1 MVDLNPEHISIYSLI
16 LEEGTKLQKMVSEGK
31 VKLPEEDIERKMYWK
46 AKEIL
51 EEHGYIHYEISNFAK
66 NMYRSKHNINC
77 WEQKEYIGFG
87 VAAHS
92 YLNNTRYSNIE
103 DIEKYINNIKN
114 GEIDKNIIIHK
125 IQKKEEKA
133 KEYMLLGLRKIEGLN
148 IDKYKEKFGKNPIV
162 VYNKELRKLD
172 KENLIKVEG
181 KYIKLTDKGLDLAN
195 IVWQEFV

>member
-1 MVDLNPEHISIYSLI
+1 
-16 LEEGTKLQKMVSEGK
+16 MVSEGK

-77 WEQKEYIGFG
+77 WEQNEYIGFG
-87 VAAHS
+87 AAAHS

-114 GEIDKNIIIHK
+114 GENDKNIIIHE

-133 KEYMLLGLRKIEGLN
+133 REYMLLGLRKIEGLN
-148 IDKYKEKFGKNPIV
+148 IDKYKEKFGENPIV

-172 KENLIKVEG
+172 KENLIKLEG